1 MLVIAV
7 VNLKGG
13 STKTTTAAYLLHALS
28 ESGLSTLGV
37 DSDPENES
45 LLRWGELGDWSV
57 PVVGLPVRDL
67 HKRLNAVTR
76 GIDAVVIDTPPM
88 ESAKG
93 IVTSALRAASH
104 VVIPMSPT
112 PMDFDRL
119 GSVLEV
125 VADVEALR
133 ENPCITAVLLTRVVT
148 NAASGEVYASAA
160 AELTPVLP
168 ARVARK
174 EQFAQG
180 FGQPIVDALN
190 TAYGDALGQLL
201 NMKAT
206 ATA

>member
-37 DSDPENES
+37 DADPENES

-57 PVVGLPVRDL
+57 PVIGLPVRDL
-67 HKRLNAVTR
+67 HKRLDAVTR

-93 IVTSALRAASH
+93 IVTSALRAATH

-125 VADVEALR
+125 VADVESLR
-133 ENPCITAVLLTRVVT
+133 AEPCTPAVLLTRVIT
-148 NAASGEVYASAA
+148 NAASGDVYAAAA
-160 AELTPVLP
+160 AELTSVLP
-168 ARVARK
+168 ARVPRL
-174 EQFAQG
+174 ELFAQS
-180 FGQPIVDALN
+180 FGQPVTNALN

-201 NMKAT
+201 AMEGAS
-206 ATA
+206 AE